1 MVENSQYQAII
12 IGTGQSGNPLA
23 SALANAGW
31 NTAVIESD
39 LVGGTCINYGCTPTK
54 TMVASAS
61 IAHLVSRAG
70 EFGVEVSDWKLDL
83 GKVLKRKQ
91 AVVDSFRNS
100 SENRLENTEN
110 LDFFR
115 GTARFKSSTQIEILS
130 KSRSEKVITGE
141 NIIINTGAL
150 PAIPDIPG
158 LDTVNYL
165 DSTSIME
172 LEEVPEH
179 LIILGGGY
187 IGLEFGQMFKRFG
200 SAVSII
206 QRGDQLLTREDRDV
220 AEGIA
225 EILKEDGVDIFLNA
239 RVVQIESN
247 VNGQL
252 SVKVHQQGKNISV
265 DGSHLLVATGR
276 IPRSAELNLEK
287 AGVATDERGYIQINE
302 FLQTDI
308 PNIYVTGD
316 VKGGPAFTH
325 ISYDDF
331 RILRDNLLEGKKKSI
346 SKRLVPYTVFIDPQL
361 GRVGLS
367 ENEAR
372 KAGYQFKVAKMP
384 MAYVARA
391 IEMGQ
396 TRGFMKVLVE
406 ENSEKILGCA
416 ILGVEGGEM
425 MSLLQLAMMGDL
437 PYSRLQEGIF
447 THPTLAESLNNLF
460 SNLE

>member
-1 MVENSQYQAII
+1 
-12 IGTGQSGNPLA
+12 
-23 SALANAGW
+23 
-31 NTAVIESD
+31 
-39 LVGGTCINYGCTPTK
+39 
-54 TMVASAS
+54 
-61 IAHLVSRAG
+61 
-70 EFGVEVSDWKLDL
+70 
-83 GKVLKRKQ
+83 
-91 AVVDSFRNS
+91 
-100 SENRLENTEN
+100 
-110 LDFFR
+110 
-115 GTARFKSSTQIEILS
+115 
-130 KSRSEKVITGE
+130 
-141 NIIINTGAL
+141 
-150 PAIPDIPG
+150 
-158 LDTVNYL
+158 
-165 DSTSIME
+165 ME